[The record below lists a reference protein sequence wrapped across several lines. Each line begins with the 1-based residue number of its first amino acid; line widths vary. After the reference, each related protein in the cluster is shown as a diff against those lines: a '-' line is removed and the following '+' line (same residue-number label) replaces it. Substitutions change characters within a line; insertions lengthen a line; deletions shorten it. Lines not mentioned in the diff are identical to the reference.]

1 MNMEGLVSH
10 AIQTNGELRKL
21 LLVDGRPYPLPE
33 LFEAIADDYQRLSG
47 SEGRS
52 ECSPTWCL
60 WPGQESRVSSP
71 SYHFLS
77 KRIYAPRRNE
87 SIREFIFA

>member
-60 WPGQESRVSSP
+60 WPGQESRVYRHRATTFSQNG
-71 SYHFLS
+71 YLRHDAMN
-77 KRIYAPRRNE
+77 R
-87 SIREFIFA
+87 